1 MNSEPSLEL
10 ILVVSI
16 RVYSR
21 GPVVRDPRWHGL
33 VVDSSTAQ

>member
-1 MNSEPSLEL
+1 VNSRPSIEL
-10 ILVVSI
+10 ILVVSM

-21 GPVVRDPRWHGL
+21 ESVVRDPRWHGL